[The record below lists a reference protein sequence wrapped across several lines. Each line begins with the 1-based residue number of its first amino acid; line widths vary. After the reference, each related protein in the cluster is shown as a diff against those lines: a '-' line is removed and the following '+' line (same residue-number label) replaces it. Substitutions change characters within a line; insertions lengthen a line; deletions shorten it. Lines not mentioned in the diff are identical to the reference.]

1 MASSGNNEEAAAQ
14 IILNHLCPALYA
26 ILNHGLKPT
35 IETAFGDIN
44 NSVWQVVEGAAQQ
57 GKHICRIKD
66 EFWSADRILIEEVFF
81 FPGPMTRAL
90 HELVLRLNNE
100 DVLTEGLLK
109 FNAFIF
115 GLLK

>member
-1 MASSGNNEEAAAQ
+1 MLF
-14 IILNHLCPALYA
+14 I
-26 ILNHGLKPT
+26 
-35 IETAFGDIN
+35 
-44 NSVWQVVEGAAQQ
+44 
-57 GKHICRIKD
+57 
-66 EFWSADRILIEEVFF
+66 FF
-81 FPGPMTRAL
+81 AGPMTRAL

>member
-1 MASSGNNEEAAAQ
+1 
-14 IILNHLCPALYA
+14 
-26 ILNHGLKPT
+26 
-35 IETAFGDIN
+35 
-44 NSVWQVVEGAAQQ
+44 
-57 GKHICRIKD
+57 
-66 EFWSADRILIEEVFF
+66 
-81 FPGPMTRAL
+81 MTRAL